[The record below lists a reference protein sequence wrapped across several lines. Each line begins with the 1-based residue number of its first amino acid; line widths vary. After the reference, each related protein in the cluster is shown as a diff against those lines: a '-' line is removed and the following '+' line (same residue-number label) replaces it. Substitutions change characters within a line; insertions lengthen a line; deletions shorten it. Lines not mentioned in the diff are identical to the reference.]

1 MSSVCKI
8 TAEIADTAAAPAA
21 AAHAADLPWSELLQ
35 AELLAGPDSVTA
47 AWQQLQYP
55 HITLMVGPGA
65 AAADSNLL
73 PARVADAGD
82 AAACRVMLPEPLL
95 VTGQVLA
102 FM

>member
-1 MSSVCKI
+1 M
-8 TAEIADTAAAPAA
+8 
-21 AAHAADLPWSELLQ
+21 Q
-35 AELLAGPDSVTA
+35 AELLASPDSVTA
-47 AWQQLQYP
+47 AWQQLPYP
-55 HITLMVGPGA
+55 HITLVVGPGA